1 VIDRND
7 PDFWAKLFDVVIEAT
22 WDTLYMVFV
31 ALIFTVVIGTA
42 IGVLLVTTEEGGLY
56 AKPFGSRALGKAV
69 NRVLDVVVN
78 IGRSI
83 PFIILMILLI
93 PFTRLL
99 VGTFIGATASI
110 VPLTIAGIP
119 FFARLVEIAVREV
132 PRGVIDAA
140 VSLGATK
147 RTILFK
153 VLLAEA
159 VPALTLGLSTT
170 VVGLIG
176 YSAMV
181 GAVGGGGLGDVAF
194 RYGYQ
199 RYSLEYML
207 VVVVLLV
214 LLVQILQSVGNY
226 VARRTSHR

>member
-7 PDFWAKLFDVVIEAT
+7 PYFWADWFETILKGTGETFYTVGVSLLVTVLFGLA
-22 WDTLYMVFV
+22 
-31 ALIFTVVIGTA
+31 A
-42 IGVLLVTTEEGGLY
+42 GVLLVTTESGGLLSR
-56 AKPFGSRALGKAV
+56 PLGSRALGLVA
-69 NRVLDVVVN
+69 NRVLDLLVN

-93 PFTRLL
+93 PFTRLIA
-99 VGTFIGATASI
+99 GSFIGPTAAI

-119 FFARLVEIAVREV
+119 FFARLVEIGIREV
-132 PRGVIDAA
+132 PVGLVEAA
-140 VSLGATK
+140 QSLGAT
-147 RTILFK
+147 RWTILTK
-153 VLLAEA
+153 VMIAEA
-159 VPALTLGLSTT
+159 VPALALGLSTT

-199 RYSLEYML
+199 RYSPEYMFG
-207 VVVVLLV
+207 VVILLI
-214 LLVQILQSVGNY
+214 LLVQIFQSLGNFA
-226 VARRTSHR
+226 ARRLSHR

>member
-7 PDFWAKLFDVVIEAT
+7 PYFWSDWLDTILNGAGETFYTVGVSLLLTVIFGLA
-22 WDTLYMVFV
+22 
-31 ALIFTVVIGTA
+31 A
-42 IGVLLVTTEEGGLY
+42 GVLLVTTEAGGLL
-56 AKPFGSRALGKAV
+56 AKPFGSRVLGLAI
-69 NRVLDVVVN
+69 NRLLDVLVN

-99 VGTFIGATASI
+99 VGSFIGPTAAI

-119 FFARLVEIAVREV
+119 FFARLVEIGIREV
-132 PRGVIDAA
+132 PKGLVEAA
-140 VSLGATK
+140 ESLGAT
-147 RTILFK
+147 RWTILTK
-153 VLLAEA
+153 VLVAEA
-159 VPALTLGLSTT
+159 VPALALGLSTT

-199 RYSLEYML
+199 RYSPEYMFG
-207 VVVVLLV
+207 VVILLI
-214 LLVQILQSVGNY
+214 LLVQLFQSLGNLA
-226 VARRTSHR
+226 ARRLSHR

>member
-1 VIDRND
+1 MIDRND
-7 PDFWAKLFDVVIEAT
+7 PDFWSDLVEIVSRGT
-22 WDTLYMVFV
+22 WQTLYMVFV
-31 ALIFTVVIGTA
+31 ALLFTVVVGVA
-42 IGVLLVTTEEGGLY
+42 VGVLLVTTEKDGLY
-56 AKPFGSRALGKAV
+56 AKPFGSRALGKVV

-93 PFTRLL
+93 PFTRLV
-99 VGTFIGATASI
+99 VGSFIGPTASI

-132 PRGVIDAA
+132 PRGVVDAA

-153 VLLAEA
+153 VILAEA

-214 LLVQILQSVGNY
+214 LIVQILQSAGNY
-226 VARRTSHR
+226 VARRASHR

>member
-7 PDFWAKLFDVVIEAT
+7 PYFWADWFETILKGTGETFYTVGVSL
-22 WDTLYMVFV
+22 L
-31 ALIFTVVIGTA
+31 FTVLFGLA
-42 IGVLLVTTEEGGLY
+42 AGVLLVTTESGGLLSR
-56 AKPFGSRALGKAV
+56 PLGSRALGLVV
-69 NRVLDVVVN
+69 NRALDLLVN

-93 PFTRLL
+93 PFTRLIA
-99 VGTFIGATASI
+99 GSFIGPTAAI

-119 FFARLVEIAVREV
+119 FFARLVEIGIREV
-132 PRGVIDAA
+132 PVGLVEAA
-140 VSLGATK
+140 QSLGAT
-147 RTILFK
+147 RWTILTK
-153 VLLAEA
+153 VMIAEA
-159 VPALTLGLSTT
+159 VPALALGLSTT

-199 RYSLEYML
+199 RYSPEYMFG
-207 VVVVLLV
+207 VVILLI
-214 LLVQILQSVGNY
+214 LLVQVFQSLGNFA
-226 VARRTSHR
+226 ARRLSHR

>member
-1 VIDRND
+1 MIDRND

>member
-1 VIDRND
+1 MIDRND
-7 PDFWAKLFDVVIEAT
+7 PYFWADLL
-22 WDTLYMVFV
+22 DTILMGAGETFYTVGV
-31 ALIFTVVIGTA
+31 SLLLTVVFGLA
-42 IGVLLVTTEEGGLY
+42 AGVLLVTTEADGLL
-56 AKPFGSRALGKAV
+56 ARPFGSRAVGVAV

-99 VGTFIGATASI
+99 VGSFIGPTAAI
-110 VPLTIAGIP
+110 VPLAIAGIP
-119 FFARLVEIAVREV
+119 FFARLVEIGIREV
-132 PRGVIDAA
+132 PKGLVEAA
-140 VSLGATK
+140 QSLGAT
-147 RTILFK
+147 RWTILTK
-153 VLLAEA
+153 VLVAEA
-159 VPALTLGLSTT
+159 VPALALGLSTT

-199 RYSLEYML
+199 RYSPEYMFA
-207 VVVVLLV
+207 VVILLI
-214 LLVQILQSVGNY
+214 LLVQLFQSLGNFA
-226 VARRTSHR
+226 ARRLSHR

>member
-1 VIDRND
+1 MIDRND

-140 VSLGATK
+140 VSLGATR

-159 VPALTLGLSTT
+159 VPALMLGLSTT

-181 GAVGGGGLGDVAF
+181 GAVGGGGLGDVAY

-214 LLVQILQSVGNY
+214 VLVQILQSIGNS
-226 VARRTSHR
+226 VARRASHR

>member
-1 VIDRND
+1 MIDRDD
-7 PDFWAKLFDVVIEAT
+7 PYFWRDLFETILKGTGETFYTVGFS
-22 WDTLYMVFV
+22 L
-31 ALIFTVVIGTA
+31 LFTVVFGLA
-42 IGVLLVTTEEGGLY
+42 AGVLLVTTEPGGLL
-56 AKPFGSRALGKAV
+56 AKPFGSRILGTV
-69 NRVLDVVVN
+69 INRLLDVAVN

-99 VGTFIGATASI
+99 VGSFIGATAAI

-119 FFARLVEIAVREV
+119 FFARLVEIGIREV
-132 PRGVIDAA
+132 PRGLIEAA
-140 VSLGATK
+140 ESLGAT
-147 RTILFK
+147 RWTILTR
-153 VLLAEA
+153 VMVAEA
-159 VPALTLGLSTT
+159 VPALALGLSTT

-199 RYSLEYML
+199 RYSPEYMFG
-207 VVVVLLV
+207 VVILLI
-214 LLVQILQSVGNY
+214 LLVQVFQSLGNFA
-226 VARRTSHR
+226 ARRLSHR

>member
-1 VIDRND
+1 MIDRND
-7 PDFWAKLFDVVIEAT
+7 PDFWSDLTEIVIAAT

-31 ALIFTVVIGTA
+31 ALLLTVVVGTA
-42 IGVLLVTTEEGGLY
+42 IGVLLVTTETGGLY
-56 AKPFGSRALGKAV
+56 AKPFGSRALGTVV

-93 PFTRLL
+93 PFTRMV
-99 VGTFIGATASI
+99 VGTFIGPTAAI
-110 VPLTIAGIP
+110 VPLTVAGIP

-132 PRGVIDAA
+132 PRGVVDAA

-159 VPALTLGLSTT
+159 MPALTLGLSTT

-207 VVVVLLV
+207 VVVVVLV
-214 LLVQILQSVGNY
+214 LLVQILQSIGSSI
-226 VARRTSHR
+226 ARRTSHR

>member
-1 VIDRND
+1 MIDRND
-7 PDFWAKLFDVVIEAT
+7 PDFWSDLVEVVTGAT
-22 WDTLYMVFV
+22 WETLYMVFV
-31 ALIFTVVIGTA
+31 ALLLTVVIGIA
-42 IGVLLVTTEEGGLY
+42 VGVLLVTTEDGGLY
-56 AKPFGSRALGKAV
+56 AKPFGSRALGKVV

-78 IGRSI
+78 VGRSI
-83 PFIILMILLI
+83 PFIILMFLLI
-93 PFTRLL
+93 PFTRFV
-99 VGTFIGATASI
+99 VGSFIGPTASI

-140 VSLGATK
+140 VSLGATR
-147 RTILFK
+147 RTILVK

-181 GAVGGGGLGDVAF
+181 GAVGGGGLGDVAY

-214 LLVQILQSVGNY
+214 VLVQILQSIGTY

>member
-1 VIDRND
+1 MIDRND
-7 PDFWAKLFDVVIEAT
+7 PDFWSDLLAIVMAAT
-22 WDTLYMVFV
+22 WETLYMVFASLV
-31 ALIFTVVIGTA
+31 LVFVVGIA
-42 IGVLLVTTEEGGLY
+42 IGLLLVTTEEGGLY
-56 AKPFGSRALGKAV
+56 AKPFGSRALGRV
-69 NRVLDVVVN
+69 LNRVLDVVVN

-83 PFIILMILLI
+83 PFIILMFLLI
-93 PFTRLL
+93 PFTRLV
-99 VGTFIGATASI
+99 VGSFIGPTASI

-119 FFARLVEIAVREV
+119 FFARLVEIAIREV
-132 PRGVIDAA
+132 PRGVVDAA

-147 RTILFK
+147 ATIMVK

-159 VPALTLGLSTT
+159 VPALALGLSTT

-214 LLVQILQSVGNY
+214 VLVQIFQSIGNH
-226 VARRTSHR
+226 VARRAAHR

>member
-1 VIDRND
+1 MIDRND
-7 PDFWAKLFDVVIEAT
+7 PDFWSDLAGVVTAAT
-22 WDTLYMVFV
+22 WETLYMVFV
-31 ALIFTVVIGTA
+31 ALLFTVVIGIA
-42 IGVLLVTTEEGGLY
+42 VGVLLVTTEEGGLY
-56 AKPFGSRALGKAV
+56 AKPFGSRALGRLV
-69 NRVLDVVVN
+69 NRALDVLVN

-83 PFIILMILLI
+83 PFIILMFLLI
-93 PFTRLL
+93 PFTRFV
-99 VGTFIGATASI
+99 VGSFIGPTASI

-140 VSLGATK
+140 VSLGAT
-147 RTILFK
+147 RRAILFK

-159 VPALTLGLSTT
+159 VPALALGLSTT

-181 GAVGGGGLGDVAF
+181 GAVGGGGLGDVAY

-214 LLVQILQSVGNY
+214 VLVQILQSIGNY
-226 VARRTSHR
+226 VARRASHR

>member
-1 VIDRND
+1 MIDRD
-7 PDFWAKLFDVVIEAT
+7 APEFWSDLFGIVIHAT
-22 WDTLYMVFV
+22 WQTLYMVFV
-31 ALIFTVVIGTA
+31 ALLLTIVVGTA
-42 IGVLLVTTEEGGLY
+42 IGVLLVTTERGGLY
-56 AKPFGSRALGKAV
+56 AKPFGSRALGKVV

-78 IGRSI
+78 VGRSI

-93 PFTRLL
+93 PFTRAV
-99 VGTFIGATASI
+99 VGTFIGPTAAI
-110 VPLTIAGIP
+110 VPLTVAGIP

-132 PRGVIDAA
+132 PRGIVDAA

-147 RTILFK
+147 RTVLFK

-207 VVVVLLV
+207 VVVVVLV
-214 LLVQILQSVGNY
+214 LLVQILQSIGSFI
-226 VARRTSHR
+226 ARRTSHR

>member
-1 VIDRND
+1 MINRDD
-7 PDFWAKLFDVVIEAT
+7 PDFWANLVDVVAQGT
-22 WDTLYMVFV
+22 WQTLYMVFV
-31 ALIFTVVIGTA
+31 ALLFTVVIGIA
-42 IGVLLVTTEEGGLY
+42 MGVLLVTTEAGGLY
-56 AKPFGSRALGKAV
+56 AKPFGSRALGKV
-69 NRVLDVVVN
+69 TNRALDVVVN

-83 PFIILMILLI
+83 PFIILMFLLI
-93 PFTRLL
+93 PFTRFV
-99 VGTFIGATASI
+99 VGSFIGPTAAI

-132 PRGVIDAA
+132 PRGIIDAA

-159 VPALTLGLSTT
+159 IPALTLGLSTT

-181 GAVGGGGLGDVAF
+181 GAVGGGGLGDVAY